1 MSKLRRVLSRRASAV
16 LCAAVVVTG
25 MPMIATTAGATS
37 PSPLHA
43 NGSINEAWLTGATP
57 GDSLRQLKDASPVVG
72 ATGTADAQGALI
84 LRTLTPGTGYSFE
97 DTTTSTTS
105 TTFSVL
111 APGDNPSV
119 NSTLYTD
126 QSLHAGLNYVTMRD
140 GVTIAATVRLP
151 AGVTSLA
158 SGPFPTVI
166 EYSGYATAGPHDPI
180 NCLVLK
186 QRKACKD
193 PLVPSSATVVGGL
206 IARENGFATVS
217 VQMRGSGCSGGA
229 FDLFGYPSDYDGYD
243 MIEVLAHQP
252 WVAHHKVGMVGISYS
267 GISQLEV
274 AGTQPP
280 GLAAIAPL
288 SPTDD
293 LFSTGYPGG
302 IYNNGFAA
310 GWIADR
316 IHDAK
321 PALVHPDATPIDAT
335 VAQPW
340 TYAEIAAEAK
350 KHGLAN
356 STCNANQVLHG
367 QSESLATLVG
377 PGLARDPALF
387 DQRSTTE
394 WASHITVPTFLSG
407 ALQDEQTGPQW
418 PALIAAF
425 PSQTKLYSQMING
438 GHIDSLDPVTSSRW
452 LEFLDLY
459 VAKKVPTQPGFVG
472 NLTLG
477 FAGVASHGAKAISPP
492 ALRFAD
498 QPNVS
503 AARAAFASQTPRVRV
518 LFDSGGGN
526 LGPGALQPTYET
538 SASSWPPAGTVT
550 SLFLGAG
557 GTLTPTAAGS
567 ATNEAFTPDP
577 ATRPATSFAGRN
589 VWKAKPNWNWTT
601 VPSADGLAYETPTLT
616 KDLTIVGPASLNLS
630 LKSTAAATDLQVS
643 VTEVR
648 PGQSKEEYV
657 TSGFL
662 NSSNRALLPS
672 STDLWPRPTYLASDK
687 ADLLGGGQ
695 FTTVRIPI
703 DPIAHTFRAG
713 TRLRIVITAPGGDR
727 PEWTFATPITG
738 GSVTDTLSLGGA
750 APSSFVVDVVKGVHA
765 PATLPKC
772 GALRGEPCRAYALL
786 GNQTP

>member
-57 GDSLRQLKDASPVVG
+57 GDSLRLLKDASPVVG

-293 LFSTGYPGG
+293 LFSTPRSPSPGPMP
-302 IYNNGFAA
+302 
-310 GWIADR
+310 R
-316 IHDAK
+316 S
-321 PALVHPDATPIDAT
+321 PQRP
-335 VAQPW
+335 
-340 TYAEIAAEAK
+340 
-350 KHGLAN
+350 
-356 STCNANQVLHG
+356 
-367 QSESLATLVG
+367 
-377 PGLARDPALF
+377 
-387 DQRSTTE
+387 RST
-394 WASHITVPTFLSG
+394 ASPI
-407 ALQDEQTGPQW
+407 
-418 PALIAAF
+418 
-425 PSQTKLYSQMING
+425 
-438 GHIDSLDPVTSSRW
+438 
-452 LEFLDLY
+452 
-459 VAKKVPTQPGFVG
+459 
-472 NLTLG
+472 
-477 FAGVASHGAKAISPP
+477 
-492 ALRFAD
+492 
-498 QPNVS
+498 
-503 AARAAFASQTPRVRV
+503 
-518 LFDSGGGN
+518 
-526 LGPGALQPTYET
+526 
-538 SASSWPPAGTVT
+538 
-550 SLFLGAG
+550 
-557 GTLTPTAAGS
+557 
-567 ATNEAFTPDP
+567 
-577 ATRPATSFAGRN
+577 RPATPTRSSMVSPRAWRRSSDRDSP
-589 VWKAKPNWNWTT
+589 ATQRCSISDPP
-601 VPSADGLAYETPTLT
+601 PS
-616 KDLTIVGPASLNLS
+616 GP
-630 LKSTAAATDLQVS
+630 
-643 VTEVR
+643 R
-648 PGQSKEEYV
+648 
-657 TSGFL
+657 TSPC
-662 NSSNRALLPS
+662 RPS
-672 STDLWPRPTYLASDK
+672 S
-687 ADLLGGGQ
+687 
-695 FTTVRIPI
+695 
-703 DPIAHTFRAG
+703 
-713 TRLRIVITAPGGDR
+713 
-727 PEWTFATPITG
+727 
-738 GSVTDTLSLGGA
+738 
-750 APSSFVVDVVKGVHA
+750 
-765 PATLPKC
+765 PA
-772 GALRGEPCRAYALL
+772 PCRMSRPDLS
-786 GNQTP
+786 GRP